1 MAEAK
6 AKVDAEKKAME
17 ADTLSTETVANMMKD
32 EGKKSS
38 DKAKEDRQKELAAN
52 LKKMEEM
59 AD

>member
-17 ADTLSTETVANMMKD
+17 ADTLSSETVANLMKD

-38 DKAKEDRQKELAAN
+38 DKAKEDR
-52 LKKMEEM
+52 
-59 AD
+59 